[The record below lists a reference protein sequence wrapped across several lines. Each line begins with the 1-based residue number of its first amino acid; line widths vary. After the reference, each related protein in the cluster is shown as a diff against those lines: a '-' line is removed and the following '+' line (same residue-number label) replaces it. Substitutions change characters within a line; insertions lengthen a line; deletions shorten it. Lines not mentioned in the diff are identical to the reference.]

1 MKKQFEIFFN
11 RQIYRM
17 VHFDLHEYRKSIF
30 IAGSARS
37 GTTWLQDIVNFNN
50 DYRILF
56 EPFDPKK
63 VDLVKK
69 WKDFQYLRADE
80 NDPKFLEPMKKI
92 LKGQI
97 NDSWVNSY
105 NKRLF
110 SQRRIIKAIYA
121 NLFLF
126 WMKNHFPEVPI
137 LLILRHPCAVANS
150 KINIV
155 GKNFRYDINPLNS
168 YLTQHELMEDYFLP
182 YEEQIRSAKTVFETF
197 IFMWCIEN
205 LVPIT
210 QFQKGEIFVAFYENI
225 CVNPESE
232 IKNIFSFINKPY
244 SSDVMNKVNTPGV
257 MSREKSAINQG
268 TNLIKSWRKNITD
281 DQIKKAV
288 EILNL
293 FGLDIIYND
302 TDMPLLDGNE
312 LLSKF

>member
-56 EPFDPKK
+56 EPFDPNK
-63 VDLVKK
+63 VDLVKE

-80 NDPKFLEPMKKI
+80 NDPMFLKPMKKI
-92 LKGQI
+92 LTGQI

-110 SQRRIIKAIYA
+110 SQRRIIKAVYA

-155 GKNFRYDINPLNS
+155 GKNFRYEINPLNS
-168 YLTQHELMEDYFLP
+168 FLTQHELMEDYFLP

-210 QFQKGEIFVAFYENI
+210 QFQRGEIYVTFYENI

-232 IKNIFSFINKPY
+232 ISSIFSFINKPY

-281 DQIKKAV
+281 DQIQRAL

-293 FGLDIIYND
+293 FGLDVIYND
-302 TDMPLLDGNE
+302 NDMPLLEGNE

>member
-155 GKNFRYDINPLNS
+155 GKNFRYDINPINS